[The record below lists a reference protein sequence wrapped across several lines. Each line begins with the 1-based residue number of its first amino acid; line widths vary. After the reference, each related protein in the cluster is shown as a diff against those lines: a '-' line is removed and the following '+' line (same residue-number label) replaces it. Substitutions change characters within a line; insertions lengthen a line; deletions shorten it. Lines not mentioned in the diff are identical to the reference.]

1 MKKIIE
7 WIKTEFFSTETLMY
21 LITGLLS
28 TAINWSMQ
36 WILNNYFHLGYWVT
50 SLLAFLAATTF
61 VYFANKKYTFKNTEE
76 QKKVL
81 PKYVVA
87 VSCVFIVAYGAAKP
101 VLDWFFSKV
110 IILKLNEDK
119 LNTLKGILAGCV
131 YIALNYFAQKFFV
144 FRKKKEE

>member
-1 MKKIIE
+1 MKTPYDVILKPVISE
-7 WIKTEFFSTETLMY
+7 Q
-21 LITGLLS
+21 
-28 TAINWSMQ
+28 SMDM
-36 WILNNYFHLGYWVT
+36 
-50 SLLAFLAATTF
+50 AP
-61 VYFANKKYTFKNTEE
+61 NKKYTFKNTEE